1 MNGNWAHILILKT
14 HVIKNCVDVD
24 MNGFNYILQ
33 IISQDMQKC
42 KTYFIFK
49 EHAFASMT
57 HYKSTLFVVHG
68 FAETRLLAKGFS
80 GFHKAFV
87 LICCAKALKIEMS
100 RQCEYLKI
108 QFIATITVNEN
119 L

>member
-1 MNGNWAHILILKT
+1 
-14 HVIKNCVDVD
+14 
-24 MNGFNYILQ
+24 
-33 IISQDMQKC
+33 MQKC

-100 RQCEYLKI
+100 RKCAYLTI
-108 QFIATITVNEN
+108 QFIATIAVNKN
-119 L
+119 SKSKKII